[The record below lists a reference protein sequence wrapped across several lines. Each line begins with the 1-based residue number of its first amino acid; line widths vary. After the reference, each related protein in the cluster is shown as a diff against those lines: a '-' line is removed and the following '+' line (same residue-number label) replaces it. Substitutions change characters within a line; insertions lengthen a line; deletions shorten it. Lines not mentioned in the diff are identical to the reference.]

1 MGFMH
6 FGPSFTAKL
15 NKRTNS
21 ENVANCN
28 WDGDGYLGMYVH
40 EVHD

>member
-15 NKRTNS
+15 NVRSNGV
-21 ENVANCN
+21 NVANCN
-28 WDGDGYLGMYVH
+28 WVMGI
-40 EVHD
+40 